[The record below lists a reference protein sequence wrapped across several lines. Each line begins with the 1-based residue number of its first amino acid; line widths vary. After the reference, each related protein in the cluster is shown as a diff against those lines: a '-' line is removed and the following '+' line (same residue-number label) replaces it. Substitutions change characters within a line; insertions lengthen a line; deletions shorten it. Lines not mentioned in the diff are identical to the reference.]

1 MSNEKTIICNTE
13 EEMKAAVRE
22 HGHLLTDYGYKI
34 TLPDDQLTFTYQNG
48 ATEPLLVDDWLG
60 YPLRLPAEKEA
71 PTKNKYLKEI
81 KPGVFVDVYDV
92 LAAFEVD
99 CQAMGHAIKKCL
111 MPGARGVKSS
121 AQDKREAIKSI
132 ERSIELEKP
141 SS

>member
-1 MSNEKTIICNTE
+1 MSNEKTITCNTE
-13 EEMKAAVRE
+13 EELKAAVRE
-22 HGHLLTDYGYKI
+22 HGYLLTDGCGKI
-34 TLPDDQLTFTYQNG
+34 TLSKNQLMLAYSNG
-48 ATEPLLVDDWLG
+48 ETEPLNVDYWLG
-60 YPLRLPAEKEA
+60 HPLRLPADKA

-121 AQDKREAIKSI
+121 AQDKQEAIKSI

-141 SS
+141 SL